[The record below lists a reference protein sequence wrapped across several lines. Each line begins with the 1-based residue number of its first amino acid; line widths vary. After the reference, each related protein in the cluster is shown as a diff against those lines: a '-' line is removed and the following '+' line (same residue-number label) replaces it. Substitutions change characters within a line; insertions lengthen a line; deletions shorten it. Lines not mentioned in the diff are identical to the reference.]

1 MVQKTHLPGTFKTT
15 DIQPVRLRLL
25 GLGWL
30 VPSLIPS
37 SAGCLV
43 LHVAAGR
50 AAAASVPLTARRAV
64 LLTRQPRLECE
75 DGTSAGWLHPSQ
87 RIAAEQAERYLE
99 GYGTSEINQAEI
111 STN

>member
-1 MVQKTHLPGTFKTT
+1 MHLGTFKTT

-37 SAGCLV
+37 STGCLV
-43 LHVAAGR
+43 LCVAAGR

-75 DGTSAGWLHPSQ
+75 DGTSQ
-87 RIAAEQAERYLE
+87 R
-99 GYGTSEINQAEI
+99 S
-111 STN
+111 

>member
-43 LHVAAGR
+43 LRVAAGR

-75 DGTSAGWLHPSQ
+75 DGTSQPSPSK
-87 RIAAEQAERYLE
+87 RSRT
-99 GYGTSEINQAEI
+99 G
-111 STN
+111 